1 MTSDPDITTIA
12 HVIQLAIAPVFLLT
26 GIGSLLAV
34 MANRL
39 ARIIDRSRFVESIW
53 SKLVDHE
60 RADALLE
67 FASLSHRATFTSW
80 AINLCAM
87 AALLVCALIAAL
99 FIDAI
104 LGTSL
109 RWLVGVL
116 SLCSRDDRPEQRHP
130 LFSARGACRHAH
142 PAHRTTAP
150 AACPI
155 ADATPGAIVREIAID
170 PWTSR

>member
-1 MTSDPDITTIA
+1 MQPDPDITTIA

-39 ARIIDRSRFVESIW
+39 ARIIDRARFVESIW
-53 SKLVDHE
+53 SKLDGHE
-60 RADALLE
+60 RADADLE
-67 FASLSHRATFTSW
+67 FTSLSHRAKFTSW

-99 FIDAI
+99 FIDAT

-109 RWLVGVL
+109 RWLVGALFVL
-116 SLCSRDDRPEQRHP
+116 AMVALSSGILCFLREVHVATHTLRIGPPLRRPAQ
-130 LFSARGACRHAH
+130 
-142 PAHRTTAP
+142 
-150 AACPI
+150 
-155 ADATPGAIVREIAID
+155 
-170 PWTSR
+170 